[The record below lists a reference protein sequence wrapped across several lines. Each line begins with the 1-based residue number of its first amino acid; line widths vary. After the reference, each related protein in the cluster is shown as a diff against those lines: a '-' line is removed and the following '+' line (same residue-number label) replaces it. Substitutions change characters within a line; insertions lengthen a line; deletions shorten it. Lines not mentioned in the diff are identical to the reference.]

1 MKVEMNQMKQH
12 KKQKLENID
21 EIKNLLQKSLKVFE
35 FQDEK
40 IEEMEVEIVK
50 LTNKE
55 KRVVP
60 EELFLAVKLNYGTW

>member
-1 MKVEMNQMKQH
+1 MKQH

-21 EIKNLLQKSLKVFE
+21 EIKNLLQKSLNVFE

-50 LTNKE
+50 LKKKRKE
-55 KRVVP
+55 
-60 EELFLAVKLNYGTW
+60 